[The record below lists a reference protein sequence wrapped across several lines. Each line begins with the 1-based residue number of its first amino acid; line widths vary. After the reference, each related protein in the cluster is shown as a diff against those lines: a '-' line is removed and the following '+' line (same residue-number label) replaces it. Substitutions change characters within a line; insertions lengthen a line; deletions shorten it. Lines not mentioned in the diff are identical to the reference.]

1 MRLSHLL
8 GVRHGVLS
16 VESYSGKKKKEMR
29 GDTGISMVGEFKS
42 GDRVLLV
49 DDIADSGESLV
60 FASQRIRDFA
70 PKVAKIDTATIHYKP
85 KSIVEPNFIGKK
97 IENDVWIVYPW
108 ESLEET
114 AKKKKD
120 ANKQAF

>member
-1 MRLSHLL
+1 
-8 GVRHGVLS
+8 
-16 VESYSGKKKKEMR
+16 
-29 GDTGISMVGEFKS
+29 MVGEFKS